1 MSLLNK
7 IAVAVIAMV
16 AATTNIVNAQAQ
28 TSASEVKY
36 DFSAITE
43 TGDTA
48 EIDMS
53 YVNLADAFG
62 GKPYDV
68 KFKDG
73 EPKATIITGWSLG
86 ISGGLNS
93 YMGAQYGIFAKGY
106 FGWSHLSIN
115 AEIGE
120 NMEIS
125 KELGQKF
132 RSLGTSVDFAIS
144 LAHWGNK
151 KSVNTTGMT
160 SYQAKKALRNEKYGR
175 LWRIYAGPSVGY
187 QYVKNT
193 THFTYTDPDPD
204 VDVPGTVDF
213 PTVKDGSSVKYGAVI
228 GLEKRFFGSIT
239 KLSLEG
245 RVESYQFKSFGKK
258 FQPVYGSVTIKIEF
272 GLGRRPNK
280 GRF

>member
-1 MSLLNK
+1 MSLLK
-7 IAVAVIAMV
+7 SLAVAFVALV
-16 AATTNIVNAQAQ
+16 AATTNMNAQAQ
-28 TSASEVKY
+28 ETSASVKY

-43 TGDTA
+43 AGDTA

-73 EPKATIITGWSLG
+73 TPKGTVITGWSIG

-120 NMEIS
+120 NMKIAKDLDDS
-125 KELGQKF
+125 F
-132 RSLGTSVDFAIS
+132 RSLGGSVDFAIS
-144 LAHWGNK
+144 LAHFGGK
-151 KSVNTTGMT
+151 KVVNTVGMT
-160 SYQAKKALRNEKYGR
+160 SYQKKKALRNERYGR
-175 LWRIYAGPSVGY
+175 LWRLYAGPSIGY
-187 QYVKNT
+187 QYCQST
-193 THFTYTDPDPD
+193 TDFHYTDTNPD

-213 PTVKDGSSVKYGAVI
+213 PVPDNGNSIKYGAVV
-228 GLEKRFFGSIT
+228 GLERRFFGSIT

-245 RVESYQFKSFGKK
+245 RIESYQYKTFGKTY
-258 FQPVYGSVTIKIEF
+258 QPVYGSVTVKLEF